1 MFISK
6 FKNYFIKNTFSFV
19 HLVKKNN
26 LSVPTIKGIIRK
38 KIRKIQLTNA
48 FKRVQYSGS
57 AEAA

>member
-1 MFISK
+1 
-6 FKNYFIKNTFSFV
+6 V